1 MLSVNVVT
9 NKNHN
14 LKRSIPLVKPIEFEI
29 KHKPMKK
36 VRKRKCTYWEF
47 KYAKWSDDG
56 CYELRKKSTET
67 KTVCKCYHLTDFAIA
82 VEQELGQKRQI
93 SIIKS
98 FLNQISRVDLR
109 IICYIKHVH
118 GQTRN

>member
-1 MLSVNVVT
+1 MLILILKYVLLFRSPVLSVNVVGT
-9 NKNHN
+9 THN
-14 LKRSIPLVKPIEFEI
+14 SKKRSIPLKEPVEFEI

-67 KTVCKCYHLTDFAIA
+67 RTVCKCYHLTDFAIA
-82 VEQELGQKRQI
+82 VEELGNYKY
-93 SIIKS
+93 IIWNI
-98 FLNQISRVDLR
+98 FVFF
-109 IICYIKHVH
+109 
-118 GQTRN
+118 